1 MTTPQHIITVRMDP
15 ALKVLVEERR
25 AKEGW
30 PSFNAAVNNLVAR
43 GLGIEVRDGRLV
55 NG

>member
-15 ALKVLVEERR
+15 ALKVLVEEER

-30 PSFNAAVNNLVAR
+30 SLNAAINNLVAR